1 MTLCWKLILWSEK
14 GEMVM
19 FTGIIEEVGIISQL
33 TKFPTGAI
41 VKISC
46 QRVLEDFKIGESVA
60 VNGVCLTARD
70 IQKDAFIAD
79 VMPETLKSTNLGKF
93 LAGQYVNLEKA
104 LKADGRFGG
113 HMVLGHID
121 GTGRILK
128 NYPKGNTIIF
138 QISLLEELMKYIVL
152 KGSVAIDGISLT
164 VQSVESQS
172 FTVSMIPHTL
182 ETTTLQYKVSGDTV
196 NIETDIIGKYI
207 KKFLLDSKSI
217 EDLSKGVV
225 GKSLTIER
233 LKLYGFSS

>member
-1 MTLCWKLILWSEK
+1 
-14 GEMVM
+14 M

-33 TKFPTGAI
+33 TKLSAGAF

-79 VMPETLKSTNLGKF
+79 VMPETLRSTNLKKF
-93 LAGQYVNLEKA
+93 PLGQYVNLERA

-128 NYPKGNTIIF
+128 NHLKGNTMIF
-138 QISLLEELMKYIVL
+138 QISSSEELMKHIVS
-152 KGSVAIDGISLT
+152 KGSVAIDGVSLT
-164 VQSVESQS
+164 VQSVGSRS
-172 FTVSMIPHTL
+172 FTVSIIPHTL
-182 ETTTLQYKVSGDTV
+182 DTTTLQYRVVGDTV

-207 KKFLLDSKSI
+207 KNFLLDMKDIDNSS
-217 EDLSKGVV
+217 EGGANKG
-225 GKSLTIER
+225 LTIER